1 MRFFDNLGFG
11 MFGWGDEDIGIFGG
25 FRSGN
30 YQTAGQ
36 FRCRFTVYDTAH
48 RKATGEDMEIGTMEL
63 VVSEPDDEG
72 EPREILEL
80 VKLDIHKSLRGMGYG
95 RRTVEAL
102 MRAAVDDIRISDIKK
117 TKVGFWEAVGLE
129 GLTARGGKTHGYIR
143 KEPDASAM
151 IAPA

>member
-25 FRSGN
+25 IRSGS

-63 VVSEPDDEG
+63 IVSEPEDED
-72 EPREILEL
+72 ELREILEL
-80 VKLDIHKSLRGMGYG
+80 IKLDIHKPLRGMGYG

-102 MRAAVDDIRISDIKK
+102 MRAAVDDVRISDIKK

-143 KEPDASAM
+143 KDAAA
-151 IAPA
+151 IIVPA